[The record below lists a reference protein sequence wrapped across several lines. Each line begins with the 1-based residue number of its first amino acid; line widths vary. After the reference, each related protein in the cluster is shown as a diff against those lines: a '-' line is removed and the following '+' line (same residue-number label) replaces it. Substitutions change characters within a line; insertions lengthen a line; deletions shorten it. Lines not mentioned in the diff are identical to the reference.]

1 MFGKR
6 RLLRSSTLKQ
16 RVFGLTGFLSVIP
29 LITLAATFYLIT
41 QAQQAQKAMDDANAG
56 VISLSQINASLYAVV
71 MESRGIYMSA
81 DAKAAD
87 PFAKGMEKFLAELK
101 RVADDWKRRPI
112 AAEAARIDA
121 LSAKIDQFIGF
132 RRELLRLAL
141 EKDAAA
147 AREFGDNDANR
158 KTRTE
163 LNAQLVELAKAYEG
177 HKQAAE
183 AMVRSN
189 QTNNL
194 IVAGAVALIALLGAG
209 IGCLFVHRTVIKLF
223 SRIAAVTMELAG
235 GKLDARFD
243 GIERKD
249 EIGEFARAF
258 QSLKE
263 AGVRH
268 RELNAKTLE
277 QERQAAADKVERERV
292 NALEREEADKRAAAD
307 REAATARVMNE
318 LDAAVGGIVKAA
330 MQGDFSQRVPLEGR
344 DGVIRNLAAA
354 LNSMCDD
361 IGGVMDEMVAMMSA
375 LADGDLTRRIHAD
388 YRGTFATLKDSA
400 NATAE
405 RLSQVVGNVK
415 KAATDV
421 ANAASEIS
429 ASTTELSHRTEQQSA
444 GLQQTTASM
453 QQMAGTV
460 KKNAD
465 NAHRADQLTANTRT
479 IADRGGQ
486 VVGTAVAAMSRIDEA
501 SRKIADIIDVI
512 DEIARQTNLLA
523 LNAAVEA
530 ARAGDA
536 GRGFAVVAA
545 EVRSLAQRS
554 SQAAKD
560 ITGLIS
566 NSNLQVKEGV
576 DLVNRAGASLAEIV
590 ESIKSV
596 AGIVSDIAGASSDQA
611 DGIAQVNKAIGQMDD
626 ATQQNSAL
634 VEENAATAKTLEKAA
649 EEMVTQVS
657 FFRIDEG
664 RAKAVARAA

>member
-1 MFGKR
+1 
-6 RLLRSSTLKQ
+6 
-16 RVFGLTGFLSVIP
+16 
-29 LITLAATFYLIT
+29 
-41 QAQQAQKAMDDANAG
+41 
-56 VISLSQINASLYAVV
+56 
-71 MESRGIYMSA
+71 
-81 DAKAAD
+81 
-87 PFAKGMEKFLAELK
+87 
-101 RVADDWKRRPI
+101 
-112 AAEAARIDA
+112 
-121 LSAKIDQFIGF
+121 
-132 RRELLRLAL
+132 
-141 EKDAAA
+141 
-147 AREFGDNDANR
+147 
-158 KTRTE
+158 
-163 LNAQLVELAKAYEG
+163 
-177 HKQAAE
+177 
-183 AMVRSN
+183 
-189 QTNNL
+189 
-194 IVAGAVALIALLGAG
+194 
-209 IGCLFVHRTVIKLF
+209 
-223 SRIAAVTMELAG
+223 
-235 GKLDARFD
+235 
-243 GIERKD
+243 
-249 EIGEFARAF
+249 
-258 QSLKE
+258 
-263 AGVRH
+263 
-268 RELNAKTLE
+268 
-277 QERQAAADKVERERV
+277 
-292 NALEREEADKRAAAD
+292 
-307 REAATARVMNE
+307 
-318 LDAAVGGIVKAA
+318 
-330 MQGDFSQRVPLEGR
+330 
-344 DGVIRNLAAA
+344 
-354 LNSMCDD
+354 
-361 IGGVMDEMVAMMSA
+361 MMSA